1 MKTSVWMR
9 CAMLLLCLVAGA
21 TGAVRAQDRIVRRD
35 STVIEARVLVITPDE
50 VQYKRYSNPDGPT
63 YVLPVEM
70 IHRIVYPN
78 GDCDLFAAMPSAACA
93 GDAVS
98 VGAQAADRDNLSE
111 EERAVEM
118 EGPVM
123 QQHVAEEARQ
133 TTVKVTPKA
142 TEETESAVATEPTV
156 RVVRAYA
163 VGDYYDENGIRGV
176 VCAVSDDGLH
186 GLLLSIEET
195 TAAWCALNKSELQG
209 VGASDTKDGRANMEA
224 VAQYIARGEASWED
238 FPAFA
243 WCRALGEGWYLP
255 AIDELLAVCANYN
268 GGTRLKNDRDAR
280 SRFNETLRDNGG
292 RRMDR
297 LVFYYSSTEADGRT
311 AYCSHTSLTPPYV
324 SPIPKGDRFLVRA
337 VRRF

>member
-1 MKTSVWMR
+1 MR
-9 CAMLLLCLVAGA
+9 CVALFLLCAVAGA
-21 TGAVRAQDRIVRRD
+21 TGTVQAQDRIVRRD
-35 STVIEARVLVITPDE
+35 STVIEARVLVVTPAE

-63 YVLPVEM
+63 YVLPVAM

-78 GDCDLFAAMPSAACA
+78 GDCDLFAEASS
-93 GDAVS
+93 AVS
-98 VGAQAADRDNLSE
+98 EGAGVSAGARSATGDNLSE
-111 EERAVEM
+111 EERAAEVG
-118 EGPVM
+118 GPVM
-123 QQHVAEEARQ
+123 QQHVAEEAR
-133 TTVKVTPKA
+133 
-142 TEETESAVATEPTV
+142 AVAPGAARPAAAAGPAV
-156 RVVRAYA
+156 QVVRAYA

-195 TAAWCALNKSELQG
+195 TAAWCALNKSELQS
-209 VGASDTKDGRANMEA
+209 VGASDTKDGCANMEA
-224 VAQYIARGEASWED
+224 VAEYIARGEASWED

-280 SRFNETLRDNGG
+280 NRFNEALRDHGG

-297 LVFYYSSTEADGRT
+297 LVFYYSSTEADART
-311 AYCSHTSLTPPYV
+311 AYCSHTSLTPPYL
-324 SPIPKGDRFLVRA
+324 SSIPKGDRFLVRA
-337 VRRF
+337 VHRF